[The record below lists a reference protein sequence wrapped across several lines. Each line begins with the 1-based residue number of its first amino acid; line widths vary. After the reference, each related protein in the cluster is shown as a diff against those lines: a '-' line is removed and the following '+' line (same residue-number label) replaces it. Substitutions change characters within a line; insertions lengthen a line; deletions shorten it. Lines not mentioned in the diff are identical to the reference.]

1 MIVAIDGPAA
11 SGKGTLARRIAAEL
25 GLRYLDTGSIYRAV
39 ALACLRAGVDVADAG
54 EAARLAEALDAAH
67 LDEPALRDP
76 GVGEAASVVS
86 AHPGVREALLGWQR
100 RFADTPPGAVL
111 DGRDIGTVVCPDA
124 DAKLFVT
131 ATPEVRAA
139 RRAAEMRS
147 KGHDLTDEEVLADI
161 LRRDARDQARASAP
175 LRQADDAD
183 LLDTTDLSIE
193 AAFQAALGIV
203 TRARH

>member
-39 ALACLRAGVDVADAG
+39 ALACLHGGVDVHDA
-54 EAARLAEALDAAH
+54 AAAAVRARQLDAAQ
-67 LDEPALRDP
+67 LSDPALRDP
-76 GVGEAASVVS
+76 GVGEAASIVS
-86 AHPGVREALLGWQR
+86 AHPAVREALLEWQR
-100 RFADTPPGAVL
+100 DFAGQAPGAVL
-111 DGRDIGTVVCPDA
+111 DGRDIGTIVCPDA

-131 ATPEVRAA
+131 ASPKVRAE
-139 RRAAEMRS
+139 RRGAEMRA
-147 KGHDLTDEEVLADI
+147 KGHDISDEQVMADI

-175 LRQADDAD
+175 LRQAEDAV
-183 LLDTTDLSIE
+183 LLDTSNLSIE

-203 TRARH
+203 THGR